1 MLGVVLTPTLQGVR
15 QCNGPGPC
23 RPPETRLVPGPPQA
37 LGVRLALRVMVTG
50 DGVRALQPSDL

>member
-15 QCNGPGPC
+15 PCNGTGPC
-23 RPPETRLVPGPPQA
+23 LPPETRLVPGPQQA

-50 DGVRALQPSDL
+50 EGVRALQPSDL